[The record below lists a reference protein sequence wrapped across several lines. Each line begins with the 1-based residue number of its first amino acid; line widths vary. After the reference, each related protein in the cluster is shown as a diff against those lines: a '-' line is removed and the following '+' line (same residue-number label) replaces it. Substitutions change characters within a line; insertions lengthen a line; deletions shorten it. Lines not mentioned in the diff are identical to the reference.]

1 MKKLIQLIL
10 PVFVVLAFASCDK
23 VEGPYKKNNT
33 GGGGNDTTLVR
44 KVFVEDYTGHK
55 CGNCPRAAKAV
66 YDLKAIY
73 GDRLII
79 MGVHAGTFATV
90 FPVGAPYYTYDF
102 RTPVGNE
109 LDTDFGISNA
119 GNPNGMVNRRQVNGS
134 YIVSSTQWADEVATV
149 LSSTDPV
156 PASITI
162 GTTYNSVTRE
172 LQADISTKFF
182 EDLTGT
188 YRLSVYMLEDSIVN
202 WQKDYDVT
210 PNDVP
215 DYVHR
220 EVLRGSMNGTYGDV
234 VASTAAGSESNFTFN
249 AILGTDWN
257 ENKMYV
263 VAFLHNDATKEIIQV
278 EQKHVEP

>member
-23 VEGPYKKNNT
+23 VEGPYKKNTT

-55 CGNCPRAAKAV
+55 CGNCPRASKAL

-79 MGVHAGTFATV
+79 MAVHAGTFATV
-90 FPVGAPYYTYDF
+90 FPVGAPFYTYDF

-109 LDTDFGISNA
+109 LDTDFGISTA

-172 LQADISTKFF
+172 LQADINTKFF
-182 EDLTGT
+182 EDLSGT

-215 DYVHR
+215 DYVHL

-249 AILGTDWN
+249 ATLGTDWN

>member
-1 MKKLIQLIL
+1 MKRIFQIIL
-10 PVFVVLAFASCDK
+10 PAVFALTFTACDK
-23 VEGPYKKNNT
+23 VEGPYKKDTT

-44 KVFVEDYTGHK
+44 KVLVEDYTGHK
-55 CGNCPRAAKAV
+55 CGNCPRASKAL

-79 MGVHAGTFATV
+79 MAVHAGTFATV
-90 FPVGAPYYTYDF
+90 FPPGAPYYTYDF
-102 RTPVGNE
+102 RNPTGVE
-109 LDTDFGISNA
+109 LDTDFGISVA
-119 GNPNGMVNRRQVNGS
+119 GNPNGMVNRREVNGS
-134 YIVSSTQWADEVATV
+134 VIVSSTQWADEVATV
-149 LSSTDPV
+149 LTSTAPV

-162 GTTYNSVTRE
+162 ETTYNSVTRE
-172 LQADISTKFF
+172 LQADIKTKFF
-182 EDLTGT
+182 EDLSDA

-220 EVLRGSMNGTYGDV
+220 EVLRGSMNGTYGDIV
-234 VASTAAGSESNFTFN
+234 TNTAAGSESDFTFN
-249 AILGTDWN
+249 ATLGTDWN
-257 ENKMYV
+257 ENKMYIL
-263 VAFLHNDATKEIIQV
+263 AFLHNDTTREIIQV

>member
-1 MKKLIQLIL
+1 MKKLIQIVLPLFAIL
-10 PVFVVLAFASCDK
+10 TFAACDK

-33 GGGGNDTTLVR
+33 GGGGTDTTLVQ
-44 KVFVEDYTGHK
+44 KVLVEDYTGHK
-55 CGNCPRAAKAV
+55 CGNCPRASKAL

-79 MGVHAGTFATV
+79 MAVHAGTFATV
-90 FPVGAPYYTYDF
+90 FPPGAPYYTYDF
-102 RTPVGNE
+102 RNPVGVE
-109 LDTDFGISNA
+109 LDTDFGISVA
-119 GNPNGMVNRRQVNGS
+119 GNPNGMVNRREVNGS
-134 YIVSSTQWADEVATV
+134 LIVSSTQWADEVATV
-149 LSSTDPV
+149 LSSADPV

-162 GTTYNSVTRE
+162 ETTYNSTTRE
-172 LQADISTKFF
+172 LQAQIDTKIF
-182 EDLTGT
+182 EDLAGT

-234 VASTAAGSESNFTFN
+234 ITGTTAGSEGTYTFN
-249 AILGTDWN
+249 ATLGADWN

-263 VAFLHNDATKEIIQV
+263 LAFLHNDATREIIQV